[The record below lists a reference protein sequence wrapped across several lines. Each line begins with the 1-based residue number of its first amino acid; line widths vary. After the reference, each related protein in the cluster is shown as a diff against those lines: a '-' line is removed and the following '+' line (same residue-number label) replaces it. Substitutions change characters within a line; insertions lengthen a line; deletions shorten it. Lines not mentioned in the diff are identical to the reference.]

1 MTSSIYF
8 QIFMTFLRIGAFTIG
23 GGWAMIPLIEREV
36 VDSRKWINK
45 EEFLDAI
52 TLVQIL
58 PGVIAINTAVFVG
71 YRIRGF
77 KGSLVAVLG
86 SALPSFFI
94 ILGIA
99 VFFTRFQENETV
111 IAIFKGIRPV
121 VISLIFIPMLTTA
134 KASKINRFN
143 AIIPVAAALC
153 IWLLGLS
160 PVYLVIAGALGGIL
174 YLQNKKN

>member
-8 QIFMTFLRIGAFTIG
+8 QIFKTFLRIGAFTIG

-36 VDSRKWINK
+36 VANRKWIDK

-52 TLVQIL
+52 TLVQII

-71 YRIRGF
+71 YRIKGF
-77 KGSLVAVLG
+77 KGSLAAALG
-86 SALPSFFI
+86 SSLPSFFI
-94 ILGIA
+94 ILAIA
-99 VFFTRFQENETV
+99 VFFTRFQDNETV
-111 IAIFKGIRPV
+111 IAVFKGIRPV

-134 KASKINRFN
+134 KASKINRYN
-143 AIIPVAAALC
+143 AVIPIAAALC

-160 PVYLVIAGALGGIL
+160 PIYLVIAGGLGGIL

>member
-1 MTSSIYF
+1 
-8 QIFMTFLRIGAFTIG
+8 MTFLRIGAFTIG

-36 VDSRKWINK
+36 VGNRKWINK

-71 YRIRGF
+71 YRIKGF
-77 KGSLVAVLG
+77 KGSLAAVLG
-86 SALPSFFI
+86 SSLPSFFI
-94 ILGIA
+94 ILAIA
-99 VFFTRFQENETV
+99 VFFTRFQDNETV

-134 KASKINRFN
+134 KASKINRYN
-143 AIIPVAAALC
+143 AVIPIAAALC

-160 PVYLVIAGALGGIL
+160 PIYLVIAGGLGGIL